1 MNADEKINLKN
12 WQRDLISY
20 FAKLILYFDKL
31 SFMFAKLTSD
41 FAIFTS
47 GCAGLIWN
55 MAYYN
60 YYSHIV
66 YIIVL

>member
-12 WQRDLISY
+12 WQRDLLSY
-20 FAKLILYFDKL
+20 FAKLILYFAKI
-31 SFMFAKLTSD
+31 SFMFAELSFD
-41 FAIFTS
+41 LAIFS
-47 GCAGLIWN
+47 SACAGLIWITAN
-55 MAYYN
+55 YN